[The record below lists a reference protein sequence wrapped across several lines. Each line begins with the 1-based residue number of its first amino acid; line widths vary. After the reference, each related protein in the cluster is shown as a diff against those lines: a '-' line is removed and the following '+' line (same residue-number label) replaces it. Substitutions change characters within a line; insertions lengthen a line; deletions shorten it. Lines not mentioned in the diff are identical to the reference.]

1 VRLFAT
7 VGLVLHVKVL
17 LARLEQILN
26 DGASRSQVLPQHDCG
41 HHQVVAVFGL
51 VDVDMAS
58 GHGMLLRGT
67 REYRCV
73 AVEMAHFDIH
83 TDSGFEL
90 DQFTGSAG

>member
-1 VRLFAT
+1 
-7 VGLVLHVKVL
+7 VKVL

-58 GHGMLLRGT
+58 GHGMLLRLDRGRPRSGAALT
-67 REYRCV
+67 ASTTTFTTI
-73 AVEMAHFDIH
+73 AVKEGHR
-83 TDSGFEL
+83 T
-90 DQFTGSAG
+90 